1 MKDKKDYHDFLDDGE
16 LLYMI
21 SDNNEEAYDTIYKK
35 YDPVISY
42 FAKKYSGFT
51 DGKGIDYND
60 LYQEG
65 LIGLMQAIDKF
76 KEQKDIKFS
85 TFAFLC
91 IKRKIISLVRDVNR
105 KKHSALNDSYS
116 IDYHPE
122 DDNRSFDNLLAT
134 SYSGIEDLL
143 VSKEND
149 EYINRR
155 INEVLSDFEKTVYEL
170 RLNNFSY
177 EEISQLLNKSFK
189 SIDGTL
195 SRIKEK
201 IKNILNEMNWL
212 LLFFVLV
219 FI

>member
-1 MKDKKDYHDFLDDGE
+1 MKNKKDYRDFLDDGE

-21 SDNNEEAYDTIYKK
+21 SDNNEEASEVIYKK
-35 YDPVISY
+35 YEPVISY
-42 FAKKYSGFT
+42 FAKKYSSYT

-76 KEQKDIKFS
+76 KDQKDIKFS

-116 IDYHPE
+116 IDYKQE
-122 DDNRSFDNLLAT
+122 DDTRSFDNILT
-134 SYSGIEDLL
+134 TNYNGIEELL
-143 VSKEND
+143 VNKEKD
-149 EYINRR
+149 EYFNKR
-155 INEVLSDFEKTVYEL
+155 INEDLSSFEKTVYDL

-177 EEISQLLNKSFK
+177 EEISHILNKTPK
-189 SIDGTL
+189 SIDGAL
-195 SRIKEK
+195 ARIKLK
-201 IKNILNEMNWL
+201 IKNILDEIN
-212 LLFFVLV
+212 
-219 FI
+219 

>member
-1 MKDKKDYHDFLDDGE
+1 MKNKKDYRDFLDDGE

-21 SDNNEEAYDTIYKK
+21 SDNNDEANEAIYKK
-35 YDPVISY
+35 YEPVISY
-42 FAKKYSGFT
+42 YAKKYSSYT
-51 DGKGIDYND
+51 DGKGIDFND

-116 IDYHPE
+116 IDYKQE
-122 DDNRSFDNLLAT
+122 DDTRSFDNILAT
-134 SYSGIEDLL
+134 SYGGIEDLL
-143 VSKEND
+143 VNKEDND
-149 EYINRR
+149 YLNKRV
-155 INEVLSDFEKTVYEL
+155 NEELSDFEKTVYDL

-177 EEISQLLNKSFK
+177 EEISHILNKTQK
-189 SIDGTL
+189 SIDGAL
-195 SRIKEK
+195 ARIKVK
-201 IKNILNEMNWL
+201 IKNILDEIN
-212 LLFFVLV
+212 
-219 FI
+219 

>member
-1 MKDKKDYHDFLDDGE
+1 MKNKKDYRDFLDDGE

-21 SDNNEEAYDTIYKK
+21 SDNNEEASEAIYKK
-35 YDPVISY
+35 YEPVISY
-42 FAKKYSGFT
+42 FAKKYSSYI

-76 KEQKDIKFS
+76 KDQKDIKFS

-116 IDYHPE
+116 IDYKQE
-122 DDNRSFDNLLAT
+122 DDTRSFDNILT
-134 SYSGIEDLL
+134 TNYNGIEELL
-143 VSKEND
+143 VNKEKD
-149 EYINRR
+149 EYFNKR
-155 INEVLSDFEKTVYEL
+155 INEDLSSFEKTVYDL

-177 EEISQLLNKSFK
+177 EEISHILNKTPK
-189 SIDGTL
+189 SIDGAL
-195 SRIKEK
+195 ARIKLK
-201 IKNILNEMNWL
+201 IKNILDEIN
-212 LLFFVLV
+212 
-219 FI
+219 

>member
-1 MKDKKDYHDFLDDGE
+1 MKNKKDYRDFLDDGE

-21 SDNNEEAYDTIYKK
+21 SDNNEEASEAIYKK
-35 YDPVISY
+35 YEPVISY
-42 FAKKYSGFT
+42 FAKKYSSYT

-76 KEQKDIKFS
+76 KDQKDIKFS

-116 IDYHPE
+116 IDYKQE
-122 DDNRSFDNLLAT
+122 DDTRSFDNILT
-134 SYSGIEDLL
+134 TNYNGIEELL
-143 VSKEND
+143 VNKEKD
-149 EYINRR
+149 EYFNKR
-155 INEVLSDFEKTVYEL
+155 INEDLSSFEKTVYDL

-177 EEISQLLNKSFK
+177 EEISHILNKTPK
-189 SIDGTL
+189 SIDGAL
-195 SRIKEK
+195 ARIKLK
-201 IKNILNEMNWL
+201 IKNILDEINWL
-212 LLFFVLV
+212 
-219 FI
+219 I

>member
-1 MKDKKDYHDFLDDGE
+1 MKNKKDYRDFLYDGE

-21 SDNNEEAYDTIYKK
+21 SDNNEEASEAIYKK
-35 YDPVISY
+35 YEPVISY
-42 FAKKYSGFT
+42 FAKKYSSYT

-76 KEQKDIKFS
+76 KDQKDIKFS

-116 IDYHPE
+116 IDYKQE
-122 DDNRSFDNLLAT
+122 DDTRSFDNILT
-134 SYSGIEDLL
+134 TNYNGIEELL
-143 VSKEND
+143 VNKEKD
-149 EYINRR
+149 EYFNKR
-155 INEVLSDFEKTVYEL
+155 INEDLSSFEKTVYDL

-177 EEISQLLNKSFK
+177 EEISHILNKTPK
-189 SIDGTL
+189 SIDGAL
-195 SRIKEK
+195 ARIKLK
-201 IKNILNEMNWL
+201 IKNILDEIN
-212 LLFFVLV
+212 
-219 FI
+219 

>member
-1 MKDKKDYHDFLDDGE
+1 MKNKKDYRDFLDDGE

-21 SDNNEEAYDTIYKK
+21 SDNNEEANEAIYKK
-35 YDPVISY
+35 YEPVISY
-42 FAKKYSGFT
+42 YAKKYSSYT
-51 DGKGIDYND
+51 DGKGIDFND

-116 IDYHPE
+116 IDYKQE
-122 DDNRSFDNLLAT
+122 DDTRSFDNILAT
-134 SYSGIEDLL
+134 SYGGIEDLL
-143 VSKEND
+143 VNKEDND
-149 EYINRR
+149 YLNKRV
-155 INEVLSDFEKTVYEL
+155 NEELSDFEKTVYDL

-177 EEISQLLNKSFK
+177 EEISHILNKTQK
-189 SIDGTL
+189 SIDGAL
-195 SRIKEK
+195 ARIKVK
-201 IKNILNEMNWL
+201 IKNILDEIN
-212 LLFFVLV
+212 
-219 FI
+219 

>member
-201 IKNILNEMNWL
+201 IKNILNEMN
-212 LLFFVLV
+212 
-219 FI
+219 

>member
-1 MKDKKDYHDFLDDGE
+1 MKNKKEYNDFLDDNE

-21 SDNNEEAYDTIYKK
+21 SDNNEEASYDIYKK

-42 FAKKYSGFT
+42 FAKKYSVYT

-116 IDYHPE
+116 IDYKQDEE
-122 DDNRSFDNLLAT
+122 DRSFDNILIT
-134 SYSGIEDLL
+134 NYGGIEDLL
-143 VSKEND
+143 VNKEDND
-149 EYINRR
+149 YFNKKVE
-155 INEVLSDFEKTVYEL
+155 EELSEFEKSVYEL
-170 RLNNFSY
+170 RLNGFTY
-177 EEISQLLNKSFK
+177 EEISHILNKTQK
-189 SIDGTL
+189 SIAGAL
-195 SRIKEK
+195 LRIKSK
-201 IKNILNEMNWL
+201 IKSILKEIN
-212 LLFFVLV
+212 
-219 FI
+219 

>member
-1 MKDKKDYHDFLDDGE
+1 MKNKKDYRDFLDDGE

-21 SDNNEEAYDTIYKK
+21 SDNNEEASEAIYKK
-35 YDPVISY
+35 YEPVISY
-42 FAKKYSGFT
+42 FAKKYSSYT

-76 KEQKDIKFS
+76 KDQKDIKFS

-116 IDYHPE
+116 IDYKQE
-122 DDNRSFDNLLAT
+122 DDTRSFDNILT
-134 SYSGIEDLL
+134 TNYNGIEELL
-143 VSKEND
+143 VNKEKD
-149 EYINRR
+149 EYFNKR
-155 INEVLSDFEKTVYEL
+155 INEDLSSFEKTVYDL

-177 EEISQLLNKSFK
+177 EEISHILNKTPK
-189 SIDGTL
+189 SIDGAL
-195 SRIKEK
+195 ARIKLK
-201 IKNILNEMNWL
+201 IKNILDEIN
-212 LLFFVLV
+212 
-219 FI
+219 